1 MRASAVWWA
10 LLLLGTTG
18 AHAATEDMDFI
29 AEHLPEAAMDNRL
42 LSGWIARGCSTSIG
56 RRDTRQPEHIAAQ
69 SGPN

>member
-29 AEHLPEAAMDNRL
+29 AEHVPEAAAALGFETGL
-42 LSGWIARGCSTSIG
+42 LRDPERRARALLG
-56 RRDTRQPEHIAAQ
+56 RV
-69 SGPN
+69 